1 VVGQLFDLSISGT
14 IVLVAAAVFA
24 VVSLARRSLP
34 AAVVRSA
41 A

>member
-1 VVGQLFDLSISGT
+1 
-14 IVLVAAAVFA
+14 VAAAVFA

-34 AAVVRSA
+34 AAIVRSA